1 MWDLGQCDKR
11 RCTGTRL
18 ARAGALRELRL
29 GVPFPGAVLTPRASA
44 CISGDDAALVA
55 ARGLAVVDC
64 SWARLDDVP
73 FHRLRGAAPR
83 LLPWLLAANPVN
95 YGRPCKLSCAEALA
109 AGLIL
114 CGRPRAARALLS
126 RFKWGHAFFSING
139 DLLDAY
145 VAAGTSAGVLA
156 VQAAHLA
163 ALAGPSRR
171 EWREERGVGGYLD
184 GADLPPRES
193 EEEEEEGSEEE
204 GSEEEG
210 KEEGAAAAAVAEAL
224 EGVAV
229 GGDG

>member
-1 MWDLGQCDKR
+1 MIGYLPIVAPMLRIVASGAFPPLSAQAIVITSANAVPALNR
-11 RCTGTRL
+11 QTR
-18 ARAGALRELRL
+18 ATP
-29 GVPFPGAVLTPRASA
+29 VFAV
-44 CISGDDAALVA
+44 GDATADAARKAGFA
-55 ARGLAVVDC
+55 ATISA
-64 SWARLDDVP
+64 
-73 FHRLRGAAPR
+73 
-83 LLPWLLAANPVN
+83 
-95 YGRPCKLSCAEALA
+95 GRDAEALA

-171 EWREERGVGGYLD
+171 ELREERGEGGYLD
-184 GADLPPRES
+184 GADLPPSES